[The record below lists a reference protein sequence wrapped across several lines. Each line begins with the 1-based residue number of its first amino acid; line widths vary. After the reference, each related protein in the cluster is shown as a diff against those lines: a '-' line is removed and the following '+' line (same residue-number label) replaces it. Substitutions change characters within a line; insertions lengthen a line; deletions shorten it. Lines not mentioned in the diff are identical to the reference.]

1 MGILGMK
8 KINVLITAASRR
20 VPLVRAFRDAVGK
33 FGKGRIITTDINPL
47 SPALYFGHRH
57 HIVPLTTDRYY
68 IPIIESICDVE
79 DVGLVVPTIDDELPI
94 FGRARERLEGVGI
107 RVAISSEQTG
117 LICNDKYETYQ
128 FCLKNNI
135 PVPTTT
141 LAADINTRTSRYPAI
156 VKPRFG
162 RGSVNVYSVQNEAQ
176 MRLFADYV
184 PDALI
189 QDYVEGTEFTVDVLC
204 NFSGKVISIVP
215 RERLVIRAGVSD
227 KGITRKNKDVM
238 DFAEDVAVRL
248 QIVGAANIQCK
259 WDGRRVTL
267 IEVNPRFSGGIPL
280 TLASGA
286 DFPSWLVQMTA
297 GMDVRSQ
304 LGKFQDGLAMM
315 SFEESIFA
323 RESDLL
329 MHETEKPR
337 MLSRMRDISSYV
349 N

>member
-1 MGILGMK
+1 MK
-8 KINVLITAASRR
+8 KINVLVTAASRR
-20 VPLVRAFRDAVGK
+20 VPLVRAFRDAVEK
-33 FGKGRIITTDINPL
+33 FGKGRVITTDINPL

-79 DVGLVVPTIDDELPI
+79 DVSLVIPTIDDELPI
-94 FGRARERLEGVGI
+94 FGKARDRLESVGI
-107 RVAISSEQTG
+107 RVAVSSEQTG

-128 FCLKNNI
+128 FCLKNDI
-135 PVPTTT
+135 PVPATT
-141 LAADINTRTSRYPAI
+141 LAADIDGRRFMYPAI

-162 RGSVNVYSVQNEAQ
+162 RGSVNVFTVQTEDHL
-176 MRLFADYV
+176 RLFSNYV
-184 PDALI
+184 PDAII
-189 QDYVEGTEFTVDVLC
+189 QEFVEGTEFTVDVLC
-204 NFSGKVISIVP
+204 NFSGKVISVVP

-227 KGITRKNKDVM
+227 KGITRKNKAVM
-238 DFAEDVAVRL
+238 DFAENVAVRL
-248 QIVGAANIQCK
+248 QIAGPANIQCK
-259 WDGRRVTL
+259 CDGNRVTL

-286 DFPSWLVQMTA
+286 DFPSWLLQMTA
-297 GMDVRSQ
+297 GIDMRSQ
-304 LGKFQDGLAMM
+304 VGKFQDGLAMM

-329 MHETEKPR
+329 MHESEKPR
-337 MLSRMRDISSYV
+337 MLSRMRDVSSYV